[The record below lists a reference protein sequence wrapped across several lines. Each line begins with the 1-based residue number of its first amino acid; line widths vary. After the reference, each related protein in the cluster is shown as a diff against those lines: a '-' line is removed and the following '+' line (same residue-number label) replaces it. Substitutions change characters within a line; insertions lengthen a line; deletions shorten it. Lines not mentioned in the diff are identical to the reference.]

1 MTDLAWVESP
11 LQLLSVLEARHAG
24 VLGPVVLRVR
34 AGSSA
39 LAATAAEAVRL
50 GTPPGTVLEDAS
62 RATSG
67 RAAWALGDAFS
78 GQAQTALLAG
88 RAPGRVVLVDD
99 GLATLHLLG
108 LLSGPWRQPL
118 VRARAQAG
126 FGRRVLG
133 SLAGARLRSL
143 AQAGRVTVF
152 TALPVPSA
160 LLARARRVG
169 VSVVSHDF
177 PYLRSLPADPP
188 PPERLVML
196 GTSLVANGLIDRG
209 EYLRWLGGKAAVE
222 PFVYHP
228 HRRECPQVLDVL
240 RADPRVRV
248 HDSGL
253 PVELSLRGLTSWHRV
268 VSLPSTALSSL
279 RVLLGGEGPVIEGVT
294 VPQGWWTERA
304 DASLRTH
311 LSLFTVGPEFA

>member
-24 VLGPVVLRVR
+24 LLGPVTVRVR
-34 AGSSA
+34 TGSPA
-39 LAATAAEAVRL
+39 LAATAAEAARL
-50 GTPPGTVLEDAS
+50 GLPSGTALEDAT
-62 RATSG
+62 RASAG
-67 RAAWALGDAFS
+67 RRAWALGDAFS
-78 GQAQTALLAG
+78 GQAQSALLTG

-108 LLSGPWRQPL
+108 LLSGPWRSPL
-118 VRARAQAG
+118 IRARAKAG
-126 FGRRVLG
+126 LVRRGLG
-133 SLAGARLRSL
+133 ALAGARLRSL
-143 AQAGRVTVF
+143 AEAGRVTVF

-160 LLARARRVG
+160 VMARASRVG
-169 VSVVSHDF
+169 ISVVTHDF
-177 PYLRSLPADPP
+177 PYLRSLPADPA

-209 EYLRWLGGKAAVE
+209 AYVRWLNGRAAVE

-228 HRRECPQVLDVL
+228 HRRECPQVLDTL
-240 RADPRVRV
+240 RQDPRVRV
-248 HDSGL
+248 HESKL
-253 PVELSLRGLTSWHRV
+253 PVEMSLRGLTSWHRV

-279 RVLLGGEGPVIEGVT
+279 RVLLGGAGPAIEGVT
-294 VPQGWWTERA
+294 VPHEWWTDAA
-304 DASLRTH
+304 DPSLRTH